1 MKVVFDT
8 NIFISALV
16 IPGGQAEKA
25 IRRIT
30 EGTDTLLISKP
41 IIGEILSVLSR
52 KFSRDSEALSR
63 VAVFLSDLATI
74 VHPAKRI
81 HVLADE
87 ADNRVIECAV
97 GGRADAIVTGD
108 KEMLDLKEY
117 LRIRIISLKEYLS
130 S

>member
-30 EGTDTLLISKP
+30 EGKDALLISKP